1 MPIGSARGTRG
12 WTKTLLSLVAAVAAG
27 SVLLLAPPGDKSSSV
42 TPLTA
47 GLAWPRAQRGSLPA
61 TLPDGSAYTPAW
73 FLDASTSIGTALSRD
88 GAFLR
93 LLIRRPDGSQRQLR
107 RLPVRGNPSFSAIT
121 AGGDVAVWAEGDGDL
136 RPQLWA
142 VDLRDGRPPRRL
154 TADMGE
160 ARFYLSEY
168 DLVIADGRV
177 RWVAAAGGNE
187 ATEVRSV
194 ALTGGAVRLER
205 QPGTWQL
212 SAWPW
217 MVDGVTSGAGATTL
231 KNLVTGGSLAV
242 RADPR
247 AVTNCGPLWCRAVS
261 LTEEGTRLDLMRPD
275 GTSRHKIAEGPM
287 ETVTAD
293 VGVLGRF
300 EVYAETGGNADFSG
314 NVRLM
319 IYDIAGRRTVQIS
332 PDAANV
338 GYRGGVLWWSTG
350 TAEVFLRH
358 SLDLRTA

>member
-1 MPIGSARGTRG
+1 MTGAVSAGFRGG
-12 WTKTLLSLVAAVAAG
+12 TKTLLSLVAAVAAS
-27 SVLLLAPPGDKSSSV
+27 SVLVLAPPGSKGSSAA
-42 TPLTA
+42 PLTA
-47 GLAWPRAQRGSLPA
+47 GIAWPRAERGSLPA
-61 TLPDGSAYTPAW
+61 TLPDGTAYTPAW
-73 FLDASTSIGTALSRD
+73 FVDARTSIGTAPSRD

-93 LLIRRPDGSQRQLR
+93 LLLRRSDGSLRQLR
-107 RLPVRGNPSFSAIT
+107 RLPVRGNPSFT
-121 AGGDVAVWAEGDGDL
+121 AVTAAGDVAAWAEGDGGL

-142 VDLRDGRPPRRL
+142 VNLRDGRPPRRV

-177 RWVAAAGGNE
+177 RWVAAGGGNE
-187 ATEVRSV
+187 KTEVRSV
-194 ALTGGAVRLER
+194 ALTGGAVRVEA

-217 MVDGVTSGAGATTL
+217 MVDGVTSGGGATTL
-231 KNLVTGGSLAV
+231 KNLATGGAV
-242 RADPR
+242 AVPADPR
-247 AVTNCGPLWCRAVS
+247 AVTNCGPHWCRAVS
-261 LTEEGTRLDLMRPD
+261 LTEDGARIDLMRPD
-275 GTSRHKIAEGPM
+275 GTSRREVAEGPV
-287 ETVTAD
+287 ETVVAD
-293 VGVLGRF
+293 VGPLDRF
-300 EVYAETGGNADFSG
+300 EVFAETGGNADFSG

-319 IYDIAGRRTVQIS
+319 IYDIAGRRAVQVS

-350 TAEVFLRH
+350 TQDVFLRH